1 MRIRDGVIVRDR
13 IRMCVS
19 VIGYRCIRVR
29 IRIRI
34 QIRIRTRCIIIIRL
48 TMCSWS
54 YVCW

>member
-19 VIGYRCIRVR
+19 VIGDRRIRVR

-34 QIRIRTRCIIIIRL
+34 QIRIRLIMCI
-48 TMCSWS
+48 WS
-54 YVCW
+54 YVC

>member
-19 VIGYRCIRVR
+19 VIGDRRIRVR

-34 QIRIRTRCIIIIRL
+34 QIRFRTRFITIIRL
-48 TMCSWS
+48 IVCMWS
-54 YVCW
+54 YVC